1 MLMRTL
7 LSFCLLV
14 ITGPVMS
21 IEEPKYKV
29 IKSFERFELRNYEPM
44 IIAETFVSGD
54 MNEATRAGF
63 KIIADYIFGNN
74 LSSTNAS
81 ESIEMTVP
89 VTLKQNSE
97 KIDMTAPVSLEKSN
111 NLETNNNS
119 WRVHFVMPN
128 QYTLDTLPTPNN
140 KAVLLR
146 QIPSQNIA
154 VIGFSGFTGKEKT
167 AAKTAELTEW
177 LTMQNINATGA
188 PQLARYNPPWSLPFL
203 RRNEILIPY

>member
-1 MLMRTL
+1 MLIRSL

-14 ITGPVMS
+14 ITGPAMS

-29 IKSFERFELRNYEPM
+29 IKSFESFELRSYEPM
-44 IIAETFVSGD
+44 IIAETFVRGD
-54 MNEATRAGF
+54 ISEATRAGF

-89 VTLKQNSE
+89 VTIKQSSE
-97 KIDMTAPVSLEKSN
+97 KIDMTAPVSLEK
-111 NLETNNNS
+111 NNNS

-140 KAVLLR
+140 KAVSLR

-154 VIGFSGFTGKEKT
+154 VVGFSGFTGKEKT

-177 LTMQNINATGA
+177 LTMQNINASGA